1 MTPSIRTFLLINL
14 LLSATLVTSFAII
27 GNLFLEHRD
36 LQSHLDLQLLMGA
49 HNIQAFLS
57 SNPQQYELDT
67 IQAHINHP
75 PSLNDLGKSDQQHAF
90 EALYQNI
97 QFQVWN
103 KQGQVILHSFHT
115 PEIPLSN
122 TQIGFTKQRIK
133 GQPWR
138 ILTSH
143 DPQTGLTVAIA
154 QRYDFREE
162 LEGRII
168 RDSIIIMLLT
178 YPALGLLIWLIVGRG
193 LESIRKVASE
203 VKHRAPTY
211 LEPVSLHEVP
221 SEIKPLVD
229 ELNHLFIRLHNA
241 FDREKRF
248 AADAAHELRTPLAG
262 LKTQAQVALK
272 ATNNEERKA
281 ALEKVIVGVD
291 RSTHVVH
298 QLLILSRM
306 VPEALDT
313 ELTPVNL
320 VKQATDVIADLVPEA
335 LKKDTDIELVA
346 PDTPVMI
353 KGSPVAISILLRNL
367 VHNAIHYTPPGSFV
381 KVVIHEQLQ
390 GIVVKVIDNGPGIP
404 EELRERV
411 FERFFRILGSRATG
425 SGLGLGIVQQVAEV
439 HNAQLSL
446 GTPENGKGL
455 EVTVIFPKPANE
467 KQEKSL

>member
-1 MTPSIRTFLLINL
+1 MATPSIRAFLLINL
-14 LLSATLVTSFAII
+14 LLSATLVTSFAIM

-36 LQSHLDLQLLMGA
+36 LQGHLDLQLLIGA
-49 HNIQAFLS
+49 YNIQAFLS
-57 SNPQQYELDT
+57 DNPRQQDLDA
-67 IQAHINHP
+67 IQTRINHP
-75 PSLNDLGKSDQQHAF
+75 PVPNELGKSEQQRTF
-90 EALYQNI
+90 EALYRNL

-103 KQGQVILHSFHT
+103 KQGRLILHSFNT
-115 PEIPLSN
+115 PSKPLSN
-122 TQIGFTKQRIK
+122 TEIGFTKAWID

-138 ILTSH
+138 LLTSR
-143 DPQTGLTVAIA
+143 DPQTGMTVTIG

-168 RDSIIIMLLT
+168 RDSVIIMLLT

-193 LESIRKVASE
+193 LDSIRKVASE

-248 AADAAHELRTPLAG
+248 AADAAHELRTPLAAI
-262 LKTQAQVALK
+262 KTQAQVALK
-272 ATNNEERKA
+272 SINDEEKKA
-281 ALEKVIVGVD
+281 ALEKVILGVD

-346 PDTPVMI
+346 PEVPVMI

-367 VHNAIHYTPPGSFV
+367 VHNAIHYTQPGSFV
-381 KVVIHEQLQ
+381 KVVISEQRQ
-390 GIVVKVIDNGPGIP
+390 GVVLKVIDNGPGIP
-404 EELRERV
+404 QELRERV
-411 FERFFRILGSRATG
+411 FERFFRILGTRASG

-455 EVTVIFPKPANE
+455 EVTVIFPPKVNDGV
-467 KQEKSL
+467 

>member
-1 MTPSIRTFLLINL
+1 MTPSIRAFLLINL

-36 LQSHLDLQLLMGA
+36 LQSNLDLQLVMGA

-57 SNPQQYELDT
+57 ANPQKIELDA
-67 IQAHINHP
+67 IQAHINTP
-75 PSLNDLGKSDQQHAF
+75 PSLTELGKSNQQYAF
-90 EALYQNI
+90 ETLYQNL
-97 QFQVWN
+97 QFEVWN
-103 KQGQVILHSFHT
+103 KQGQPILHSFHQ

-122 TQIGFTKQRIK
+122 TSHGFTQQNTN
-133 GQPWR
+133 GYLWR
-138 ILTSH
+138 IFTNH
-143 DPQTGLTVAIA
+143 DARTGLTVTIA

-162 LEGRII
+162 LEGRITQ
-168 RDSIIIMLLT
+168 DSIIIMLLT

-211 LEPVSLHEVP
+211 LEPVALHEVP
-221 SEIKPLVD
+221 TEIKPLVD
-229 ELNHLFIRLHNA
+229 ELNHLFLRLHNA

-248 AADAAHELRTPLAG
+248 AADAAHELRTPLAA

-272 ATNNEERKA
+272 ATNEEERKA

-291 RSTHVVH
+291 RSAHVVH

-313 ELTPVNL
+313 ELIPVNL
-320 VKQATDVIADLVPEA
+320 SKQATDVIADLVPEA
-335 LKKDTDIELVA
+335 LRKDTDIELIA
-346 PDTPVMI
+346 SDIPVMI

-367 VHNAIHYTPPGSFV
+367 VHNAIQYTPPNSFV
-381 KVVIHEQLQ
+381 KVIVQEQLQ
-390 GIVVKVIDNGPGIP
+390 GGVLKVIDNGPGIP

-411 FERFFRILGSRATG
+411 FERFFRILGTRATG
-425 SGLGLGIVQQVAEV
+425 SGLGLGIVQQIAEL

-446 GTPENGKGL
+446 GTPENDKGL
-455 EVTVIFPKPANE
+455 EVTVIFPK
-467 KQEKSL
+467 SV